1 MLEASGFLNCVFQ
14 PEYGLFHWAVN
25 SASKWLP
32 FLLDTKPQK
41 ILHFPNKNNP
51 PPPRHNPEEQKNG
64 GEGKE
69 ISTWLKF
76 FTLAQLGK
84 TLEREDKSSLV

>member
-14 PEYGLFHWAVN
+14 PDYGLFHWAVN

-41 ILHFPNKNNP
+41 ILHFPNKNNTP
-51 PPPRHNPEEQKNG
+51 PHSAITLKNRKM
-64 GEGKE
+64 EGKE
-69 ISTWLKF
+69 K
-76 FTLAQLGK
+76 
-84 TLEREDKSSLV
+84 KSVRG